1 VPTLFAFLT
10 WRRAVVILA
19 ILAFTAVAGVVFLLW
34 RESVLLTNPPGYTH
48 PRAADF
54 RFEATPLSLHGVDFE
69 DIEVAAPG
77 GDRIRG
83 WLVPAT
89 DKSQALAVVAVHG
102 RGGDRTNHL
111 PHLPLLREAGAAVA
125 LIDLR
130 ENGLSD
136 GRGRGT
142 ALAMR
147 EAEDALAVAADLRRR
162 GYRKIV
168 LFGCSLGGS
177 AALIAGAKDP
187 EIAGVIAE
195 SPIASFAAY
204 VRDYTDAKLRG
215 RGLSAGGIAS
225 VWGQM
230 VVGMTRVRLGLDR
243 LDSPVDVIANIN
255 PRPVLIIHG
264 TDDAVVSATHAQD
277 LAKRAGTGAVFATI
291 PGGGHCNSFDI
302 LPGEFSD
309 QVRKLLASALSS

>member
-1 VPTLFAFLT
+1 MALL
-10 WRRAVVILA
+10 VVLILLG
-19 ILAFTAVAGVVFLLW
+19 IAGVVFLLW
-34 RESVLLTNPPGYTH
+34 RESVLLTNPPGYSH
-48 PRAADF
+48 PRAPTF
-54 RFEATPLSLHGVDFE
+54 KFETTPSSLYNVDFE
-69 DIEVAAPG
+69 DLEVAAPG
-77 GDRIRG
+77 GGAIRG

-89 DKSQALAVVAVHG
+89 DKSQNLAVVTVHG

-111 PHLPLLREAGAAVA
+111 PHLPILRDAGAAVA

-142 ALAMR
+142 ALGMR

-177 AALIAGAKDP
+177 AAIIAGAKDP

-195 SPIASFAAY
+195 SPIASFAGY
-204 VRDYTDAKLRG
+204 VRDNTAARFRG
-215 RGLSAGGIAS
+215 RDVPVGGFASA
-225 VWGQM
+225 WGQM
-230 VVGMTRVRLGLDR
+230 VVGMTRLRLGLER
-243 LDSPVDVIANIN
+243 LDNPVDVVANIT

-264 TDDAVVSATHAQD
+264 MNDAVVSLTHAQD